1 MAWTTPAT
9 QTTGTLITA
18 SKWNEQITNNLAA
31 LHDPATDSYV
41 GNEGADWTTTS
52 VSFVDIDGTDLSL
65 SITTTGGDVLVGFH
79 GNLASGAN
87 TFLDV
92 TMDGVAV
99 AGDDGI
105 IAIQGAGSTAPGR
118 PVAFTRLITGV
129 SAAAHTFNLR
139 WKVAS
144 GTSTLYGGAGTAN
157 ADLHPQFWVREV
169 S

>member
-1 MAWTTPAT
+1 MAWTTPTT

-18 SKWNEQITNNLAA
+18 SEWNTQITNNLEA
-31 LHDPATDSYV
+31 LKNPPSDQYV

-52 VSFVDIDGTDLSL
+52 TSFVDVDGTDLSL
-65 SITTTGGDVLVGFH
+65 SITTTGGDVLIGFH
-79 GNLASGAN
+79 GNVASGAN
-87 TFLDV
+87 TFFDV
-92 TMDGVAV
+92 TIDGTAV

-105 IAIQGAGSTAPGR
+105 VALQGAGSTAPGR
-118 PVAFTRLITGV
+118 PIGFTRLVTGV
-129 SAAAHTFNLR
+129 SAAAHTIKLR

-157 ADLHPQFWVREV
+157 ADLHPQFWAREV